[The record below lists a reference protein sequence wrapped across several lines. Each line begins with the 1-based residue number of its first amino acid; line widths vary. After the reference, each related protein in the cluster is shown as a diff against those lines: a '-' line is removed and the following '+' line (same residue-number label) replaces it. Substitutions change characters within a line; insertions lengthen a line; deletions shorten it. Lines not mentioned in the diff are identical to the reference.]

1 MRRREKEIRDKNEME
16 AIIRSSS
23 VCRLALSR
31 DNVPYIV
38 PLCFGYQE
46 NALYFHAARD
56 GEKLRI
62 LEKNRNV
69 CFEFDIDQEIVKD
82 KNACKWGMKYRSVI
96 GFGTASVIQERESRR
111 QALDIIMGQYS
122 DESFA
127 FQEEVLEKTVVIK
140 VDIARMTGKKS
151 GY

>member
-46 NALYFHAARD
+46 NALYFHTARD
-56 GEKLRI
+56 DEKLRI

-82 KNACKWGMKYRSVI
+82 YDILGKQLYKL
-96 GFGTASVIQERESRR
+96 IQ
-111 QALDIIMGQYS
+111 
-122 DESFA
+122 
-127 FQEEVLEKTVVIK
+127 VWK
-140 VDIARMTGKKS
+140 
-151 GY
+151 